1 MGIVS
6 CERAKGYPKSR
17 RRLEGRGNL
26 AQIKR
31 SHTDRYLIITNSE
44 NDMGDFIID
53 ALPVQVGDGFA
64 ENNGGVAYVVEI
76 SIDRD
81 VSARL
86 KWTADV
92 TYEELADD
100 QGSSSGGQTETAPDQ
115 LTPEWSWSSETI
127 TRAVVNDSNGDF
139 YGSSA
144 GEPYGRE
151 IQIALPVLKIERY
164 EPSFDPATIVAYVN
178 HVNDSEFWGVEA
190 GAVLMSAIED
200 RKDTHVIYGGKYYR
214 KVSYTLKFAVPF
226 IDQVLQG
233 WDDLLVDQG
242 TYYKD
247 SNGTLTHFKVSG
259 SETTG
264 LLDGQG
270 YKNTDPEVAYIFAR
284 KPFPEADFSALNL
297 GPY

>member
-1 MGIVS
+1 M
-6 CERAKGYPKSR
+6 
-17 RRLEGRGNL
+17 EGRGSL

-31 SHTDRYLIITNSE
+31 SHSDRYQIITDNESV
-44 NDMGDFIID
+44 MGDFIID
-53 ALPVQVGDGFA
+53 ALPVQVGDLFP
-64 ENNGGVAYVVEI
+64 ENNGGTACIVEI

-81 VSARL
+81 VAARL
-86 KWTADV
+86 KWYADV
-92 TYEELADD
+92 SYEEVSDD
-100 QGSSSGGQTETAPDQ
+100 QGAGSGGQTGTPPDQ
-115 LTPEWSWSSETI
+115 LLPEWSWSSETI
-127 TRAVVNDSNGDF
+127 TRTVVNDSNGDF

-151 IQIALPVLKIERY
+151 IQIAIPVLKIERY
-164 EPSFDPATIVAYVN
+164 ELSFDPSTIVAYVN
-178 HVNDSEFWGVEA
+178 HVNESEFWGVED

-247 SNGTLTHFKVSG
+247 SNNNLVHFKAGG

-270 YKNTDPEVAYIFAR
+270 HKNPDPDYAYIFSR
-284 KPFPEADFSALNL
+284 KPFPSADFSALNL